1 MARPPVRSG
10 ATLLAALL
18 GAVALAIGPVAASA
32 DQLPLPEP
40 TPSATALEPEAL
52 VPAEVPAEPAAPAA
66 VETPI
71 DTESPI
77 DTETPIETES
87 PVDTPTS
94 VETGPSSPE
103 QPLEQ
108 ESPVPTTGPA
118 FVEIA
123 DVVPITSIS
132 PNPVYAWSTVVVSGT
147 KSPGTAVASYLFSP
161 NLGESRPTSC
171 TGNGDAVYSPGNFE
185 FIFTTGDPGTTW
197 SCTFQLTETVQQI
210 GETIQFFAG
219 EGQPGEAK
227 QPSATPSAIVETADP
242 VSEPTLTITPPNVLR
257 VEWLSVDP
265 GTNYSY
271 SVYNPAAP
279 LDYTLTAPVIAGQF
293 VDGAQLVFEQ
303 ALSPGWWVITIDVRY
318 RAQSVGSRL
327 VTIYVPPAP
336 AIDRATPLANG
347 RVIFS
352 GTGEPGGDLRV
363 VEALPVTPDGASFAL
378 ATSSTTPQASAISP
392 AAVPGNQV
400 CSTTVAPDGSWSCTT
415 GVLAAGERQFL
426 ARSNSPVV
434 GSLPVVGD
442 YLVAGTFAASPIA
455 TTVLAPAPP
464 VVPEPAEQPVAPAP
478 EPVEPEP
485 LAEIVDEPVLEPTPD
500 PAPPVEEPA
509 AQPAPGGG
517 EGGTPDRRDPAA
529 PSSIT
534 GSIPTLGEL
543 FSNPVALAAGGG
555 FALALMLL
563 VAIPSELLNSTL
575 ASGGHRLGRGY
586 IVVQGALARLNER
599 VNGLTRSPVVSA
611 ALLVLAMSVIFGF
624 NDPEYGFDPVSIRL
638 TLSMALS
645 IFIVYCLAALLSGA
659 IMKRLWGISSRLEM
673 LPTALLLAVLGV
685 VIARLIDFTPGFLIG
700 LAIGLSI
707 VGSVPAALRAKAI
720 LLQFG
725 VVFGVGLV
733 AYLAYS
739 ALRGIPGFI
748 DTLPGVFL
756 DDTLVAI
763 VAESLTG
770 LLIVLL
776 PLAFFSGR
784 DLWVQSK
791 PLWIVSFLIV
801 ATAFSA
807 IVLPTT
813 SDEVG
818 SVLDLIP
825 WLIPVVI
832 YAVIVFALWGWLSRN
847 ERQAQDAAAEERAKD
862 YVA

>member
-1 MARPPVRSG
+1 MARSRVRSG
-10 ATLLAALL
+10 ATVLAALL
-18 GAVALAIGPVAASA
+18 GAVALTIGPIAASA
-32 DQLPLPEP
+32 DELPVPAP
-40 TPSATALEPEAL
+40 TATALD
-52 VPAEVPAEPAAPAA
+52 AP
-66 VETPI
+66 VETPVEPEVPT
-71 DTESPI
+71 DMPTDAPTEAPVENAAQVESAPI
-77 DTETPIETES
+77 ELESAPSTTPAITPI
-87 PVDTPTS
+87 
-94 VETGPSSPE
+94 
-103 QPLEQ
+103 
-108 ESPVPTTGPA
+108 
-118 FVEIA
+118 A
-123 DVVPITSIS
+123 DDVPITSIS
-132 PNPVYAWSTVVVSGT
+132 PNPLYAWSTVVVTGT
-147 KSPGTAVASYLFSP
+147 KTPGTAVASYLVSP
-161 NLGESRPTSC
+161 TLGDSRPFECSGT
-171 TGNGDAVYSPGNFE
+171 GDAEYRSGAYEYV
-185 FIFTTGDPGTTW
+185 FTTGDPGTTW

-210 GETIQFFAG
+210 GETIVFYAG
-219 EGQPGEAK
+219 EGQPGEVK
-227 QPSATPSAIVETADP
+227 QPSRNAQWTVETADP
-242 VSEPTLTITPPNVLR
+242 VSEPTLTVTPPNVLR
-257 VEWLSVDP
+257 IEWLSADA
-265 GTNYSY
+265 GTNYLY
-271 SVYNPAAP
+271 SVYNPSAP
-279 LDYTLTAPVIAGQF
+279 LDYVLSTPVVSDEF
-293 VDGAQLVFEQ
+293 VVGPLLDFEQ
-303 ALSPGWWVITIDVRY
+303 ALTPGWWVFTIDVRY

-327 VTIYVPPAP
+327 VTVYVPPAP
-336 AIDRATPLANG
+336 EIERATPLANG
-347 RVIFS
+347 RVVFS

-363 VEALPVTPDGASFAL
+363 VEALPITPDGASLAL
-378 ATSSTTPQASAISP
+378 TASSISPQASAITP

-400 CSTTVAPDGSWSCTT
+400 CSTTVATDGSWSCTT

-426 ARSNSPVV
+426 ARSNSPVTS
-434 GSLPVVGD
+434 SLPVVGD

-464 VVPEPAEQPVAPAP
+464 VVPVDPEPIVEPVIPAPA
-478 EPVEPEP
+478 EPEP
-485 LAEIVDEPVLEPTPD
+485 PIEIVAEPPIEPAPSEPVD
-500 PAPPVEEPA
+500 EPA

-517 EGGTPDRRDPAA
+517 EGAAPDRRDPAT

-543 FSNPVALAAGGG
+543 FANPVALAAGGG

-586 IVVQGALARLNER
+586 IVVQGALARLNDR
-599 VNGLTRSPVVSA
+599 VNGVTRSPVLSA
-611 ALLVLAMSVIFGF
+611 ALLVLAMSVVFGF

-638 TLSMALS
+638 TLSMAVS

-659 IMKRLWGISSRLEM
+659 IMKRLWGIESRLEM

-707 VGSVPAALRAKAI
+707 VGTVPAALRAKAI

-725 VVFGVGLV
+725 VIFALGIV

-739 ALRGIPGFI
+739 ALQSIPGFI
-748 DTLPGVFL
+748 TTLPGVFL

-784 DLWVQSK
+784 ELWTQSKLLWV
-791 PLWIVSFLIV
+791 VSFMVV
-801 ATAFSA
+801 ATAFSV

-832 YAVIVFALWGWLSRN
+832 YAIIVFALWGWLSRN
-847 ERQAQDAAAEERAKD
+847 ERRAQDAAAQERAKEF
-862 YVA
+862 VA